1 MATTLAAVGALSGTV
16 SGATPAPVA
25 LNATAFGSAPAVA
38 LTTGT
43 NVQFNFVNNGAMVI
57 VVYNS
62 TAAGGTTWEFLIQ
75 QQVLGVSFAA
85 TTMVGTTPSTIGS
98 YVFGPFG
105 PSKFNDAN
113 NLCWV
118 TQVGASAATSFI
130 GLFTLPGA
138 AS

>member
-1 MATTLAAVGALSGTV
+1 MATTITAVGALAGVVT
-16 SGATPAPVA
+16 GATPAPVA
-25 LNATAFGSAPAVA
+25 LNATSFGSAPAVA

-43 NVQFNFVNNGAMVI
+43 NVQFNFVNNGAMV
-57 VVYNS
+57 VVIYN
-62 TAAGGTTWEFLIQ
+62 TAAAGGTTWDFIIQ

-85 TTMVGTTPSTIGS
+85 TAIVGTTPSTIGG

-113 NLCWV
+113 NLCWL
-118 TQVGASAATSFI
+118 TQVGASAVTSYI

>member
-1 MATTLAAVGALSGTV
+1 MATTITAVGSLSGAAT
-16 SGATPAPVA
+16 GATPAPVA

-43 NVQFNFVNNGAMVI
+43 NVQFNFVNTGAMVI
-57 VVYNS
+57 VIYNTS
-62 TAAGGTTWEFLIQ
+62 AAGGTTWEFLIQ

-85 TTMVGTTPSTIGS
+85 TTMVGTTPSTVGA

-118 TQVGASAATSFI
+118 TQVGASAATSYI
-130 GLFTLPGA
+130 GLFNLPGA

>member
-1 MATTLAAVGALSGTV
+1 MTTTITAVGALAGVVT
-16 SGATPAPVA
+16 GATPAPVA

-38 LTTGT
+38 LTTGSS
-43 NVQFNFVNNGAMVI
+43 VQFNFVNTGAMVI
-57 VVYNS
+57 VIYN
-62 TAAGGTTWEFLIQ
+62 TAAAGGTTWEFLIQ

-85 TTMVGTTPSTIGS
+85 TTMVGTTPSTVGS

-105 PSKFNDAN
+105 PSKFNDTN
-113 NLCWV
+113 GLCWV
-118 TQVGASAATSFI
+118 TQVSASAATSYI

>member
-1 MATTLAAVGALSGTV
+1 MATTITAVGALAGIV
-16 SGATPAPVA
+16 MGATPAPVA

-43 NVQFNFVNNGAMVI
+43 NVAFNFVNNGAMV
-57 VVYNS
+57 VVIYNT
-62 TAAGGTTWEFLIQ
+62 TAAGGTTWNFLIQ
-75 QQVLGVSFAA
+75 QTVLGVSFA
-85 TTMVGTTPSTIGS
+85 TTSITGTTPSTIGS

-105 PSKFNDAN
+105 PSKFNDVN

-118 TQVGASAATSFI
+118 TQVGASAATSYI

>member
-1 MATTLAAVGALSGTV
+1 MATTLTAVGSIAGVLSG
-16 SGATPAPVA
+16 AAPAPVA
-25 LNATAFGSAPAVA
+25 LNATSFGAAPAVA

-43 NVQFNFVNNGAMVI
+43 NVQFNFVNNGALVV

-62 TAAGGTTWEFLIQ
+62 AASGGTSWDFIIQ

-85 TTMVGTTPSTIGS
+85 STMAGTTPSTIGA

-105 PSKFNDAN
+105 PSKFNDSN
-113 NLCWV
+113 GLCWL
-118 TQVGASAATSFI
+118 TQVGASATTSFI
-130 GLFTLPGA
+130 GLFSLPGA

>member
-1 MATTLAAVGALSGTV
+1 MTTTLTAVGALAGTV
-16 SGATPAPVA
+16 TGATPAPVA
-25 LNATAFGSAPAVA
+25 LSATGFGSAPAVA
-38 LTTGT
+38 LTSGS
-43 NVQFNFVNNGAMVI
+43 NVQFNFANTGAMVI
-57 VVYNS
+57 VVYNT
-62 TAAGGTTWEFLIQ
+62 TAAGGTTWDFIIQ

-113 NLCWV
+113 NLCWL

>member
-1 MATTLAAVGALSGTV
+1 MTTTITAVGSASGIVT
-16 SGATPAPVA
+16 GATPAPVA
-25 LNATAFGSAPAVA
+25 LNATTFGSAPAVA

-43 NVQFNFVNNGAMVI
+43 AVQFNFVNNGAMV
-57 VVYNS
+57 VVIYNAA
-62 TAAGGTTWEFLIQ
+62 AAGGTTWNFLIQ
-75 QQVLGVSFAA
+75 QTVLGVSFAA
-85 TTMVGTTPSTIGS
+85 ATMTGTTPSTIGS

-105 PSKFNDAN
+105 PSKFNDVN